1 MLFRSRII
9 NPDENGVGEILFK
22 GPNVMLGYYN
32 LPEAT
37 DEVLEDGWLRTGDI
51 GYFDADG
58 WLFLTGRAKNVIVT
72 NAGENI
78 YPEEI
83 EDYINR
89 HQYISDSMVF
99 ASGESE
105 DVVAVQIL
113 PDKEEIKDEFGSVP
127 PDDELE
133 TLIKGVVTELNMGL
147 APFKRIREV
156 YVRKED
162 FVRTTTRKIKRQDN
176 KLEDLK

>member
-1 MLFRSRII
+1 M
-9 NPDENGVGEILFK
+9 
-22 GPNVMLGYYN
+22 
-32 LPEAT
+32 
-37 DEVLEDGWLRTGDI
+37 LEDGWLRTGDI
-51 GYFDADG
+51 GYFDEDG

-89 HQYISDSMVF
+89 HPYISDSMVF

-133 TLIKGVVTELNMGL
+133 NAYKRCCHGAQYGARSIQANPRGL
-147 APFKRIREV
+147 RPQRRFR
-156 YVRKED
+156 
-162 FVRTTTRKIKRQDN
+162 
-176 KLEDLK
+176 

>member
-1 MLFRSRII
+1 
-9 NPDENGVGEILFK
+9 
-22 GPNVMLGYYN
+22 MLGYYN

-37 DEVLEDGWLRTGDI
+37 EEVLEDGWLRTGDI
-51 GYFDADG
+51 GYFDEDG

-89 HQYISDSMVF
+89 HPYISDSMVF

-113 PDKEEIKDEFGSVP
+113 PDKDEIKDELGSVP